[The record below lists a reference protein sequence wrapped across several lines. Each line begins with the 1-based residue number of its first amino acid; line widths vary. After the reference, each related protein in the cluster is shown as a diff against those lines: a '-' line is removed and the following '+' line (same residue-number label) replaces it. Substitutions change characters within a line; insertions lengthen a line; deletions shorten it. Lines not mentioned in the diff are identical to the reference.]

1 MRSDKTP
8 GIRVGIVGAGI
19 VGLAHAW
26 SAAIRGHQV
35 TVFDRS
41 PRASGASV
49 RNFGMVWPVGQ
60 PPGTAYRLAMRSR
73 RRWLKLARDA
83 GVWVNRCGSVHL
95 AYREDERAVLTEF
108 ASIGRELG
116 VRCQWFDANEVLA
129 RWPVANP
136 DGLLGGLHSPTELA
150 VNPPAAVAQLA
161 NWLRDSHGVEF
172 HFGTLVA
179 EVQTDALRTADG
191 RGGEFDR
198 IVVCGGADAREL
210 FPEAWNRSG
219 IRLCKLQ
226 MLGTDP
232 QPNGWRIGTHIA
244 GGLTLRHY
252 RSFEVCPSLGGLRQ
266 RIAAE
271 HPELDRYGIHVMAS
285 QDDGGRV
292 ILGDSHEYDE
302 QIEPFDKEE
311 IDGLIL
317 RELRRMIRL
326 PQWSISR
333 RWHGVYAKHPQQLV
347 LREEP
352 QPEVHLRTATGGAGM
367 TFAFGLAE
375 ADWDEWTAERDGR

>member
-1 MRSDKTP
+1 MS

-26 SAAIRGHQV
+26 SAAVRDHRV
-35 TVFDRS
+35 TVFERS
-41 PRASGASV
+41 PRAIGASI

-60 PPGTAYRLAMRSR
+60 PPGTDYRLAMRSR

-95 AYREDERAVLTEF
+95 AYREDERAVMTEF
-108 ASIGRELG
+108 ASIGREFG
-116 VRCQWFDANEVLA
+116 VRCRWLDANEVLS

-150 VNPPAAVAQLA
+150 VNPPAAVGQLA

-179 EVQTDALRTADG
+179 KVQTDGLRTADG
-191 RGGEFDR
+191 RGWDFDR

-210 FPEAWNRSG
+210 FPDAWNRAG

-252 RSFEVCPSLGGLRQ
+252 RSFEICPSLGGLRQ

-333 RWHGVYAKHPQQLV
+333 RWHGVYAKHPQQIV

-375 ADWDEWTAERDGR
+375 SDWDEWAAERDGR